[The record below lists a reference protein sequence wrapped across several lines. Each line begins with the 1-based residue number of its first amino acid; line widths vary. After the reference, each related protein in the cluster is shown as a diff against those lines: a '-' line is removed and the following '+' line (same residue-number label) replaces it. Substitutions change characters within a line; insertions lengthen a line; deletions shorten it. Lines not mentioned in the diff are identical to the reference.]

1 MGNQKAYAAI
11 AVQTVKTDSIHKY
24 VPEESI
30 IHIHARRSYKVLGL
44 MKIQT
49 EIKEKKF
56 QFLWRES
63 THHGIF
69 NLTLSIIPCFCG
81 HTNKG
86 SFTILVVGIV
96 GIFS

>member
-1 MGNQKAYAAI
+1 MRNQKAYAAI

-24 VPEESI
+24 VPEEFI

-69 NLTLSIIPCFCG
+69 NLTLSIIPCFAA
-81 HTNKG
+81 
-86 SFTILVVGIV
+86 ILIKAPSPYVVVGIV